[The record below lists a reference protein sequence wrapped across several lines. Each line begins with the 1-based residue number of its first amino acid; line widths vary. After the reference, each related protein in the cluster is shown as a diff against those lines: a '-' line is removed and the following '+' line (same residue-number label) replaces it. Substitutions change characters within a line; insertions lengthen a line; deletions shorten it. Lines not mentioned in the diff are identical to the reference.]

1 MAVKTEIEI
10 GINAEGAKSSLDGAT
25 DALSQIGESLQGVES
40 AGDAAF
46 GILDQATGGLAS
58 SVKGVI
64 GGIQS
69 FGKSA
74 VTAFRAS
81 TAGAGALK
89 KALISTG
96 IGALVVA
103 VGLLVAYWDDI
114 VGFISGASE
123 EQKKLVE
130 DAKESVRLAEEQLE
144 ATQATENS
152 LRLQGMSER
161 EIRDLKIQ
169 QTNEVIAATELQLE
183 QQRLLKDSQIAA
195 AERNKKIAVGIMEF
209 LNIPM
214 KLLFSSIDALTYGLE
229 ALGLIDE
236 ATHLYDEERMAKA
249 TEETAKFFGF
259 DPEGVAAEAD
269 ATLDET
275 KAALAKL
282 KNTRDGYLLATQRE
296 DQAAADKAA
305 ADRQAAYDKEQAD
318 AKAHAAKMLAIR
330 QAQEAEEAA
339 HMELMSQAL
348 DDLYQEQL
356 TAQEQELN
364 AIADKYFQLE
374 EFYKDD
380 AETAK
385 YIEEQ
390 KQKDLQAIQDKYRA
404 EQLQADKELET
415 AKQKLALDGVGAL
428 NAIAQAALEGND
440 KRARL
445 AFRINKALSLSQAI
459 MSTSQAV
466 TAALAQTTD
475 PTPTQSL
482 RFANAALAGAQGLAQ
497 VIAISRQQFEP
508 SAGGGGGAASVPRPS
523 AFRPSLNF
531 GMQGLNSGIGLDQT
545 PNLGNQIAESLSGSP
560 IKAYVVSQ
568 EVQTQAKMNRKI
580 RETATI
586 G

>member
-10 GINAEGAKSSLDGAT
+10 GINAEGAKGSLDGAT
-25 DALSQIGESLQGVES
+25 DALSKMGESLQGVES

-183 QQRLLKDSQIAA
+183 QQRLLKESQIQA
-195 AERNKKIAVGIMEF
+195 AERNKKIALGIMDF
-209 LNIPM
+209 MNIPM
-214 KLLFSSIDALTYGLE
+214 KMILSSIDAITFGLE
-229 ALGLIDE
+229 KLGLIDE
-236 ATHLYDEERMAKA
+236 ATHLYDEETMAKA
-249 TEETAKFFGF
+249 TEETAKMFGF

-269 ATLDET
+269 ATLKET
-275 KAALAKL
+275 EAALAKL
-282 KNTRDGYLLATQRE
+282 KNTRDGYILASQRE

-305 ADRQAAYDKEQAD
+305 ADAQAAYDAEQAA
-318 AKAHAAKMLAIR
+318 AKAHADKMLAIR
-330 QAQEAEEAA
+330 QAQEAEQAA

-364 AIADKYFQLE
+364 AVADKYFQLE

-380 AETAK
+380 AETMK
-385 YIEEQ
+385 FIEEQ
-390 KQKDLQAIQDKYRA
+390 KQKDLLAIQDKYRD
-404 EQLQADKELET
+404 EQLQADKQLET

-497 VIAISRQQFEP
+497 IIAISRQQFEP

-523 AFRPSLNF
+523 AFRPTLSF
-531 GMQGLNSGIGLDQT
+531 DAQGLNSGIGLDQS

>member
-25 DALSQIGESLQGVES
+25 DALSQMGEALQGAES

-46 GILDQATGGLAS
+46 GMLDQATGGLAS

-69 FGKSA
+69 FGKTA

-114 VGFISGASE
+114 VGYISGASE
-123 EQKKLVE
+123 EQKKLIE
-130 DAKESVRLAEEQLE
+130 DAKEAVRIAEEQLE
-144 ATQATENS
+144 LTQMTENS

-169 QTNEVIAATELQLE
+169 QTNEIIAATELQLE
-183 QQRLLKDSQIAA
+183 QQKILKEQQLEA
-195 AERNKKIAVGIMEF
+195 AERNKEILKGVFDFMYRPVTE
-209 LNIPM
+209 
-214 KLLFSSIDALTYGLE
+214 LLKVIDAVSQGLE
-229 ALGLIDE
+229 YIGAIDE
-236 ATHLYDEERMAKA
+236 ATTLSEDFAGYMENYFN
-249 TEETAKFFGF
+249 TEEIEHTGNEAI
-259 DPEGVAAEAD
+259 AE
-269 ATLDET
+269 TE
-275 KAALAKL
+275 AALLKL
-282 KNTRDGYLLATQRE
+282 KNTRDSYILANQRE

-318 AKAHAAKMLAIR
+318 AKAHADKMLAIR

-356 TAQEQELN
+356 TAQELELN
-364 AIADKYFQLE
+364 AVADKYFQLE

-380 AETAK
+380 AETMK
-385 YIEEQ
+385 FIEEQ

-497 VIAISRQQFEP
+497 IISISRQQFEP

-523 AFRPSLNF
+523 AFRPSLSF
-531 GMQGLNSGIGLDQT
+531 DAQGLNSGIGLEQS
-545 PNLGNQIAESLSGSP
+545 PNLGNQIAESLSGNP